1 MNAFRLHSRLE
12 GDTHPVADLALC
24 QVLLMD
30 DARFPWLILVP
41 RRANV
46 REIFELSTGD
56 QAQLW
61 HEATW
66 LGRELKQAMNGD
78 KLNVATL
85 GNQVPQLHLHVIVRS
100 ERDAAWPAPVWGFG
114 DSEPYDSQRLAS
126 VLERVRQLIER
137 LPEQAMDDRNA

>member
-1 MNAFRLHSRLE
+1 MNDFRLHPRLE
-12 GDTHPVADLALC
+12 GDTHRVAELTLC
-24 QVLLMD
+24 QIRLMD

-41 RRANV
+41 RRPNI
-46 REIFELSTGD
+46 REVFELSTGD

-78 KLNVATL
+78 KLNLASL

-100 ERDAAWPAPVWGFG
+100 ERDDAWPAPVWGFG
-114 DSEPYDSQRLAS
+114 DPEPYDSQRLVS
-126 VLERVRQLIER
+126 ILERVRQLAER
-137 LPEQAMDDRNA
+137 LSDAIND